1 MINLTSTRLRLRAL
15 EADDL
20 TYFMAVE
27 NDSTLWNVCDTRVP
41 FSRHTLQRIL
51 EATVPD
57 IYAEKQLRLV
67 VCVIDD
73 ERPVGF
79 VDLYDFSPLH
89 RRCGVGVIIYP
100 ATEREKGY
108 AAEALRLALGYAFEA
123 YDLHQVWADV
133 AVDNEASLRL
143 FESLGMK
150 TCYIKK
156 DWIKEGDK
164 YKDVCVYHVL
174 RDDFMGKK

>member
-1 MINLTSTRLRLRAL
+1 MIKIESQNIKLRSL
-15 EADDL
+15 EPDDL
-20 TYFMAVE
+20 TYFMRVE

-51 EATVPD
+51 EASVAD

-67 VCVIDD
+67 VCTVDD
-73 ERPVGF
+73 GHAVGF

-108 AAEALRLALGYAFEA
+108 AKEALRMGIKYAVEA

-133 AVDNEASLRL
+133 AVDNISSLKL

-150 TCYIKK
+150 ISHVKK
-156 DWIKEGDK
+156 DWIKDK
-164 YKDVCVYHVL
+164 KGYKDVCVFHIF
-174 RDDFMGKK
+174 DSDIDW